1 MSTPTPEALKTY
13 DVPDPAPQPKYF
25 LRTLFATAVGVGVAL
40 ALLFMV
46 RLPHLA
52 YVATHMTDRYD
63 ESSLNYIAERC
74 ADEMIERYSPEE
86 LTPYV
91 LAMEDPIL
99 RGKFHQT
106 LALTKDSKQID
117 AILTNLRS
125 HWSVE
130 GRLKEVVP
138 SLKALG
144 KGEAARAIVAAHED
158 EKATWRDSSSRQEA
172 LRAVLHTEFEPRDYI
187 DRVLTIEDPIRRG
200 RFHAALA
207 TTKDPKQV
215 DAVLAFAQTI
225 VPADPGSSRGPDW
238 DPLVKSLGEF
248 GTAATP
254 KLEAALLQT
263 DSRSLVSLAA
273 EALRT
278 SDLPFLIKRTKD
290 RLDEYDASVP
300 QLARAA
306 SIVRMINDGE
316 ETDATPEQIAAAREI
331 VAAATSKGYMIF
343 EMLRALDALT
353 GEQVDFC
360 VVRGL
365 STFDRAIAEW
375 SALRIKAR
383 LSPEQLVDTLFS
395 YIAQKQEFDVSEVE
409 TYENLM
415 RELGAGG
422 ATRVAWNLERLVT
435 EAKGDPDEVFWI
447 YKKMG
452 CTLLGELG
460 GPDAIPTLKK
470 YLADTGGYVLTSTE
484 TVNGQR
490 KRKET
495 NIRYADLAK
504 KAIGDIE
511 VRATGV
517 PAEPPTTTEEGE

>member
-1 MSTPTPEALKTY
+1 MSIPTPEALKTY
-13 DVPDPAPQPKYF
+13 DVPDPAPQPKFF
-25 LRTLFATAVGVGVAL
+25 LRTLFATAVGLGVAA
-40 ALLFMV
+40 ALLFAV

-63 ESSLNYIAERC
+63 EISINYIADRC
-74 ADEMIERYSPEE
+74 ADEMIEGWSPEE

-117 AILTNLRS
+117 AILANLRS
-125 HWSVE
+125 EYSVE
-130 GRLKEVVP
+130 DRLEVVLP

-144 KGEAARAIVAAHED
+144 KAEAARAIVAAHED
-158 EKATWRDSSSRQEA
+158 EQARWRDADGRQEA
-172 LRAVLHTEFEPRDYI
+172 LRAVLHKEFEPKDYL
-187 DRVLTIEDPIRRG
+187 DRVLTIEDPVRRG

-207 TTKDPKQV
+207 TTKDPRQV

-225 VPADPGSSRGPDW
+225 VPADPGASRGPDW

-248 GTAATP
+248 GPAATP

-278 SDLPFLIKRTKD
+278 SDLPYLIKRTKE

-300 QLARAA
+300 DLAPAA
-306 SIVRMINDGE
+306 SIVRAVEDE
-316 ETDATPEQIAAAREI
+316 EEVKVGPEEVAAARAL
-331 VAAATSKGYMIF
+331 VAAASAKAYMIF
-343 EMLRALDALT
+343 EMLRALDAVR
-353 GEQVDFC
+353 GDQQVDFC

-365 STFDRAIAEW
+365 STFNRAIAEW
-375 SALRIKAR
+375 SAQRIKER
-383 LSPEQLVDTLFS
+383 LTPEKLVDTLFS
-395 YIAQKQEFDVSEVE
+395 YIAQKQEFDVAEVE

-415 RELGAGG
+415 RELGPGG
-422 ATRVAWNLERLVT
+422 AKRVGWNLERLVT
-435 EAKGDPDEVFWI
+435 EASGDPGEVFWI

-452 CTLLGELG
+452 CTLLEELG
-460 GPDAIPTLKK
+460 APESIPTLKK
-470 YLADTGGYVLTSTE
+470 YLSDAGGYTLTTTE
-484 TVNGQR
+484 TIGGQR
-490 KRKET
+490 KRKEVEV
-495 NIRYADLAK
+495 RYADLAK
-504 KAIGDIE
+504 KAIAGIE
-511 VRATGV
+511 ARAAGGGAP
-517 PAEPPTTTEEGE
+517 PASTEGE

>member
-1 MSTPTPEALKTY
+1 MSIPTPEALKTY

-25 LRTLFATAVGVGVAL
+25 LRTLFATAVGLVVAL
-40 ALLFMV
+40 SLLAMV

-63 ESSLNYIAERC
+63 EITPNYVAERC
-74 ADEMIERYSPEE
+74 ADEMLHYPPEE

-91 LAMEDPIL
+91 LAMEDPFL
-99 RGKFHQT
+99 RGKFHET

-117 AILTNLRS
+117 AILTNLRGEYG
-125 HWSVE
+125 VE
-130 GRLKEVVP
+130 QRLKVILP

-144 KGEAARAIVAAHED
+144 KAESARAIVAAHED
-158 EKATWRDSSSRQEA
+158 EEARWKDPDHQEA
-172 LRAVLHTEFEPRDYI
+172 LRAALHTEFEPADYI
-187 DRVLTIEDPIRRG
+187 DRILAIEDPVRRG

-207 TTKDPKQV
+207 TTKDSKQV
-215 DAVLAFAQTI
+215 DAVLAFARTI
-225 VPADPGSSRGPDW
+225 VPASPGASRGPDW

-248 GTAATP
+248 GPAATP

-278 SDLPFLIKRTKD
+278 SDLPYLLRRTME
-290 RLDEYDASVP
+290 RLDEYDQSVP

-306 SIVRMINDGE
+306 SIVRAVDDQE
-316 ETDATPEQIAAAREI
+316 ELDVTPEQVAAAREV
-331 VAAATSKGYMIF
+331 VAAATARGYMIF

-365 STFDRAIAEW
+365 STFDRDIAEW
-375 SALRIKAR
+375 SAMRIKER
-383 LSPEQLVDTLFS
+383 LSPEKLVDTLFS

-409 TYENLM
+409 TYEGLM
-415 RELGAGG
+415 RELGAEG
-422 ATRVAWNLERLVT
+422 ATRVAWNLERLIG
-435 EAKGDPDEVFWI
+435 EAGGDPDQVFWI

-460 GPDAIPTLKK
+460 GPGAIPTLRK
-470 YLADTGGYVLTSTE
+470 YLTDEGGYTLTTTE
-484 TVNGQR
+484 TVNGQK
-490 KRKET
+490 KRKEVQ
-495 NIRYADLAK
+495 IRYAALAK

-511 VRATGV
+511 LRASGGG
-517 PAEPPTTTEEGE
+517 EPPGTTTGSEGE